1 MAEMDK
7 KHASQMVNP
16 GDVTNRINV
25 PIAKISNVANT
36 IILVVSEMEVVLRRI
51 KLNTSV
57 TTIKPIDP
65 HNIKHEITMLI
76 VLLSTKFSNPLGH
89 NAYPAVQK
97 ADTL

>member
-1 MAEMDK
+1 MDR
-7 KHASQMVNP
+7 KHASQIVSP
-16 GDVTNRINV
+16 GEVTNRKSV
-25 PIAKISNVANT
+25 PMAKIRKVANT
-36 IILVVSEMEVVLRRI
+36 IILVVSEIDVVLRRI

-65 HNIKHEITMLI
+65 HNIKHEITMLM

>member
-1 MAEMDK
+1 MEMDR
-7 KHASQMVNP
+7 KHASQMVSP
-16 GDVTNRINV
+16 GEVTNRKSV
-25 PIAKISNVANT
+25 PMARIRKVANT
-36 IILVVSEMEVVLRRI
+36 IILVVSEIDVVLRRI

-76 VLLSTKFSNPLGH
+76 VLLSTKFSSPLGH